1 MLCACV
7 CGSLHRPIDKGAR
20 GHEVGQHAAKAHK
33 NVVHHGAADLLLD
46 GHPRARC
53 AAFRLPAR
61 PIPLQPHCL
70 CCLDRR
76 PCIAARAQATAWP
89 CKRVRATEHSRTSK
103 FSRACGARSRFALRG
118 SRWQRAAARFFRFSP
133 YCAHAMS
140 TAWGSKW
147 TLFFLLHH
155 CVDLHELC
163 PHAKPRKS
171 SHGGSI
177 FSRPLTDKLAPGHEH
192 P

>member
-1 MLCACV
+1 MYMLCACV
-7 CGSLHRPIDKGAR
+7 CGSLHRPIDEGAR

-61 PIPLQPHCL
+61 PMPLQPHCL

-76 PCIAARAQATAWP
+76 PCRAARAQATAWP

-118 SRWQRAAARFFRFSP
+118 SRWRRAAARFFAIFAILWACDEYGKGVKMDIFFFMASINRSRR
-133 YCAHAMS
+133 ALSNGATLANRHA
-140 TAWGSKW
+140 
-147 TLFFLLHH
+147 
-155 CVDLHELC
+155 
-163 PHAKPRKS
+163 
-171 SHGGSI
+171 
-177 FSRPLTDKLAPGHEH
+177 
-192 P
+192 